1 MNIDPAEQNKHNLE
15 AEQEEAAENLSN
27 EENGADF
34 PEEQETSEDSS
45 LASKELA
52 EDDFLDPYEPEE
64 DQHYAAYRPDLES
77 TDLVNEAAEEIKTPE
92 EEGEDRLTEVLEY
105 LKLFLLVFL
114 IALFITQY
122 ILQRNTVKGLS
133 MYPTLND
140 GDELFVEKVSRY
152 FGDIKR
158 FDIITVD
165 TKGIE
170 HDEPNRVIKRV
181 VGLPGDT
188 VEIKGGQ
195 VYINGELLREDYL
208 PDNVPTVSRNP
219 KFDKVTLQENEYYC
233 LGDNRN
239 NSNDSRSF
247 GPIPADH
254 ILGKL
259 LVRFYPFDRIGKP

>member
-1 MNIDPAEQNKHNLE
+1 MNDASEQNKDTRENE
-15 AEQEEAAENLSN
+15 FAESTL
-27 EENGADF
+27 
-34 PEEQETSEDSS
+34 
-45 LASKELA
+45 
-52 EDDFLDPYEPEE
+52 EDDLRLGSEALDFDETEMPDMESQDNQNLVEEEIVDPYEPEE
-64 DQHYAAYRPDLES
+64 DSQYIANTAQYDN
-77 TDLVNEAAEEIKTPE
+77 TDVLTEGPE
-92 EEGEDRLTEVLEY
+92 TDKAVAREGEDSLTEILEY
-105 LKLFLLVFL
+105 IKLFLVVFL

-152 FGDIKR
+152 FGDINR

-170 HDEPNRVIKRV
+170 HDETNRVIKRV
-181 VGLPGDT
+181 IGLPGDT
-188 VEIKGGQ
+188 VEIKDGQ
-195 VYINGELLREDYL
+195 VYINGELLQEKYL
-208 PDNVPTVSRNP
+208 PEEVMTVSRNP
-219 KFDKVTLQENEYYC
+219 QFDKVTLAENEYYC